1 MSIATSIIITSALPN
16 VTFPN
21 LREGVLCF
29 NSQIVLLENSKVSKV
44 FGCNF
49 FRVKSQVI
57 KLVFGLALSKSLVS
71 FRGDVVQG
79 LAQMRIGTKSIWIVV
94 QAGWSSVVSPLEG
107 LDQHHLSLGCEV

>member
-1 MSIATSIIITSALPN
+1 MSIL

-44 FGCNF
+44 FSCNF
-49 FRVKSQVI
+49 FRVKSKVI